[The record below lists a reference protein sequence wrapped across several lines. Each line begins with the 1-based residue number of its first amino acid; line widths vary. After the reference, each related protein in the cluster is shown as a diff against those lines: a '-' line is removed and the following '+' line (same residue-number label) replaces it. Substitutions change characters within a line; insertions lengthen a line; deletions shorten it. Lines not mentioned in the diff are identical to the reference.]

1 MNQQDRRFTAPITLA
16 VTAVL
21 VVVMAVWGANAL
33 TAPIKDDPV
42 TTPVATAEPSCG
54 AGETA
59 TVVKRLKRSSVQV
72 SVYNTGKRAGRAQD
86 TIELLERAG
95 FAAGAIGNGDPD
107 DKVARAE
114 VRTTKADDKAAALV
128 ALALGKGA
136 KVVVGEEAYGPGV
149 DVFIGDKFHK
159 LDKSAPTTIKLA
171 EPKVT
176 CS

>member
-1 MNQQDRRFTAPITLA
+1 MSERRLTAPITLA

-21 VVVMAVWGANAL
+21 VVVMAVWGVKAL

-42 TTPVATAEPSCG
+42 ATPAAKTEVSCG
-54 AGETA
+54 AGEKA
-59 TVVKRLKRSSVQV
+59 TVLKRLKRSQVQV
-72 SVYNTGKRAGRAQD
+72 SVYNTGKKVGRAQD
-86 TIELLERAG
+86 TIDLLERAG
-95 FAAGAIGNGDPD
+95 FTAGAIGNGDAG

-114 VRTTKADDKAAALV
+114 VRTTKSDDRAAQLV
-128 ALALGKGA
+128 ALALGKNS
-136 KVVVGEEAYGPGV
+136 KVVVVEETYGPGV

-159 LDKSAPTTIKLA
+159 LDPDAPTTIKLA

>member
-1 MNQQDRRFTAPITLA
+1 MSQQDRRFSSPITLV
-16 VTAVL
+16 VTSVV
-21 VVVMAVWGANAL
+21 VVVMAVWGVNAL

-42 TTPVATAEPSCG
+42 AAPVAKAEPSCG
-54 AGETA
+54 AGEKA
-59 TVVKRLKRSSVQV
+59 TVVKSLKRSAVQV
-72 SVYNTGKRAGRAQD
+72 SVYNTGKRVGRAQD
-86 TIELLERAG
+86 TIELLEQAG
-95 FAAGAIGNGDPD
+95 FGAGAIGNGDPD

-114 VRTTKADDKAAALV
+114 VRTTRSGDQAAELV

-136 KVVVGEEAYGPGV
+136 KVVVVDEAYGPGV

-159 LDKSAPTTIKLA
+159 LDKAAPKSIKLA